1 MAKIYI
7 NLEVKIFKLEKKTFI
22 YRNFFFLC
30 GNCKKNPMAYQP
42 VLVRII

>member
-7 NLEVKIFKLEKKTFI
+7 NLEVKISKLEKKNSFI
-22 YRNFFFLC
+22 EIFYVEIA
-30 GNCKKNPMAYQP
+30 KKNPMTYQP

>member
-7 NLEVKIFKLEKKTFI
+7 NLEVKFFKLLYK
-22 YRNFFFLC
+22 NLFFYVEIA
-30 GNCKKNPMAYQP
+30 KKNPMTYQP